1 MALADR
7 PGKSVRAMVYRRL
20 GRTNLQVSA
29 VGFGTCQLR
38 MVPRDLAIE
47 TLMRGFSLGVNII
60 HTAPDYEGADEIV
73 REAVERAQRQVVV
86 CSQGYGS
93 MANFEE
99 LFERTYRKFARPDGA
114 LAMFGVA
121 CVDDRERLRENVW
134 GTGGMVNFLQKKKR
148 EGRLLGTFCTTHG
161 RPDYI
166 RKLIDSGAFDA
177 IMIAYNPLGFHLLS
191 ANLGEAHMESLSGN
205 LELFSHA
212 AKHDV
217 GLMLMKPLAGGLLC
231 DGKAFPP
238 YFGLD
243 RNALLQP
250 GDVLRYLLALHPQVT
265 CVVPGTASVA
275 EAEEN
280 ALAGFGPLEIAPEK
294 ARRIAERIEA
304 LGATICSR
312 CGHCD
317 DLCSRKLPVSWL
329 FRAAYIDNRR
339 SMTFET
345 PSGYEYFHLHKSGA
359 ATCASCDAITCLCPA
374 GIDIPG
380 SLKRIHGQM
389 LELRQR
395 GVLATPTNNSRP
407 LPGLAGRVLRQE
419 RFEADGRAY
428 LRLVIE
434 NNGSVP
440 WLLEQYAHI
449 FLKVSH
455 GRWSWTRVP
464 LCADVVLGQRCHFVF
479 AAPRS
484 NRHSLKFQIVLK
496 NGVRQ
501 TVRVPLEVSKAEQS
515 EQML

>member
-1 MALADR
+1 
-7 PGKSVRAMVYRRL
+7 MVYRRL
-20 GRTNLQVSA
+20 GRTDLLVSA

-38 MVPRDLAIE
+38 MVPRDSAIQ
-47 TLMRGFSLGVNII
+47 TLLRGFALGVNVI
-60 HTAPDYEGADEIV
+60 HTAPDYEGAEEIV
-73 REAVERAQRQVVV
+73 REAIDRARRQVVV

-99 LFERTYRKFARPDGA
+99 LFERAYLKFARHDGA

-121 CVDDRERLRENVW
+121 CVDDRERLSENVW
-134 GTGGMVNFLQKKKR
+134 GAGGMIEFLQEKKR

-191 ANLGEAHMESLSGN
+191 GDLGEARMESLPGN
-205 LELFSHA
+205 RELFSHA

-231 DGKAFPP
+231 DGKAFTP
-238 YFGLD
+238 YFGPD
-243 RNALLQP
+243 RSALLQP
-250 GDVLRYLLALHPQVT
+250 GDVLRYLLALHPQVS
-265 CVVPGTASVA
+265 CVMPGTASVA

-280 ALAGFGPLEIAPEK
+280 AQAGFGPLEIAPGT
-294 ARRIAERIEA
+294 ARRIAEKIEA

-312 CGHCD
+312 CGYCD
-317 DLCSRKLPVSWL
+317 DLCSRQLPVSWL

-345 PSGYEYFHLHKSGA
+345 PNVYEYFNLHKSDA
-359 ATCASCDAITCLCPA
+359 ATCASCDAITCECPA

-380 SLKRIHGQM
+380 SLSRIHGQM
-389 LELRQR
+389 LELRRR
-395 GVLATPTNNSRP
+395 GVLTTSTNDSHP
-407 LPGLAGRVLRQE
+407 PPGVAGRVVRQE
-419 RFEADGRAY
+419 RFEAEGRAY
-428 LRLVIE
+428 LRLVVE

-440 WLLEQYAHI
+440 WLLERYDHI
-449 FLKVSH
+449 FLRVSH

-464 LCADVVLGQRCHFVF
+464 LYADVVLGQRCHFVF

-484 NRHSLKFQIVLK
+484 TRNSLKFEIVLK

-501 TVRVPLEVSKAEQS
+501 TIRVPLEVSNAGQS
-515 EQML
+515 EQVL